1 MQLTPGEH
9 ICQDVCE
16 RRVAPAFPAAECEY
30 IKVEHGRPVPD
41 EVLERQM
48 QPLIT
53 AMKPE
58 HWETVRAIYVAG
70 IATGEAT
77 FETEAP
83 NWTDWNQSH
92 LPAPR
97 LVALSGE
104 TVVGWAA
111 LSRVSSRAAY
121 AGVAEVS
128 VYVDEQLRGQGVGS
142 LLLKALVSGSENAG
156 IWTLQASIF
165 PENAASIL
173 LHKSCGFRE
182 VGRRQRIGKLHGVWR
197 DTVLLER
204 RSEVVGVD

>member
-1 MQLTPGEH
+1 MPCPYRRSRTPMET
-9 ICQDVCE
+9 V
-16 RRVAPAFPAAECEY
+16 
-30 IKVEHGRPVPD
+30 IKS
-41 EVLERQM
+41 
-48 QPLIT
+48 
-53 AMKPE
+53 MKPE
-58 HWETVRAIYVAG
+58 HWEAVRAIYLAG
-70 IATGEAT
+70 IAMGEAT

-104 TVVGWAA
+104 AVIGWAA

-182 VGRRQRIGKLHGVWR
+182 VGRRQRIGKLHGIWR
-197 DTVLLER
+197 DTVILER

>member
-1 MQLTPGEH
+1 MHSLLPANISVKTN
-9 ICQDVCE
+9 VKLV
-16 RRVAPAFPAAECEY
+16 VARDAVPQ
-30 IKVEHGRPVPD
+30 PD
-41 EVLERQM
+41 EME
-48 QPLIT
+48 T
-53 AMKPE
+53 AIKPMKPE
-58 HWETVRAIYVAG
+58 HWEAVRAIYLAG

-83 NWTDWNQSH
+83 NWTDWTQSH

-97 LVALSGE
+97 LVALSGKA
-104 TVVGWAA
+104 VVGWAA

-128 VYVDEQLRGQGVGS
+128 VYVDEQRRGQGIGS
-142 LLLKALVSGSENAG
+142 LLLKALVAGSENAG

-165 PENAASIL
+165 PENVASIL

-182 VGRRQRIGKLHGVWR
+182 LGRRQRVGKLHGIWR

-204 RSEVVGVD
+204 RSEVVAID

>member
-1 MQLTPGEH
+1 MSTFL
-9 ICQDVCE
+9 CQAVDMETV
-16 RRVAPAFPAAECEY
+16 
-30 IKVEHGRPVPD
+30 
-41 EVLERQM
+41 
-48 QPLIT
+48 IT

-58 HWETVRAIYVAG
+58 QWEAVRVIYLAG
-70 IATGEAT
+70 IATGDAT

-83 NWTDWNQSH
+83 TWTDWDHSH

-128 VYVDEQLRGQGVGS
+128 VYVDEQSRGQGIGS
-142 LLLKALVSGSENAG
+142 LLLKALVTGSENAG

-182 VGRRQRIGKLHGVWR
+182 LGRRQRVGKLHGAWR

-204 RSEVVGVD
+204 RSEVVGIG

>member
-1 MQLTPGEH
+1 METVTE
-9 ICQDVCE
+9 
-16 RRVAPAFPAAECEY
+16 
-30 IKVEHGRPVPD
+30 
-41 EVLERQM
+41 
-48 QPLIT
+48 

-58 HWETVRAIYVAG
+58 QWQSVRAIYLAG
-70 IATGEAT
+70 IATGDAT

-83 NWTDWNQSH
+83 NWTEWDKSH

-104 TVVGWAA
+104 KVVGWAA

-128 VYVDEQLRGQGVGS
+128 VYVDEQMRGQGIGS
-142 LLLKALVSGSENAG
+142 LLLRALVTGSENAG

-173 LHKSCGFRE
+173 LHQSCGFRE
-182 VGRRQRIGKLHGVWR
+182 IGRRQRVGKLHGVWR